1 MTSRI
6 LGLVREQV
14 LSYYFGASDA
24 MDAYRIGFRFPNLFR
39 DLFAEGA
46 MSAAFVPTFTRHL
59 AESGPQ
65 SAWRLANLVIS
76 TLMVVTG
83 VICLIGIVFAEPF
96 VTMLAGKYAA
106 VPGKLELTITLT
118 RIMFPVLMLI
128 AVAAAVMGMLNS
140 LRHFFIP
147 ALSPAMFNVVTIA
160 AAVLVVPFVMPAGPG
175 DVRHGALSL
184 EVLKVPIIV
193 IAVSTVLG
201 GLAQLA
207 LQLPTLMREGFRFRP
222 FLDWKD
228 PGLRRVLFLMG
239 PGTLGLAATQL
250 NVAVNMFLA
259 TSQGKGAQTWLDL
272 AFRLMYLP
280 IGLFGVSIATAVL
293 PTVSRHVVARDTRAS
308 RDTVADGLAL
318 MMALNVPATVGLIV
332 LSVPIVRVIFEHGRF
347 LPTDTLATA
356 AALRFYALGL
366 VGYSVVRIAS
376 PTFYA
381 LGRNR
386 IPVIVSV
393 IAVVVNAV
401 LNVILVNVMGYRG
414 LALGTSLAALFNAF
428 LLFVLLRKELQGL
441 NERRLA
447 GSFVRIVV
455 ASAVMGAVA
464 LVVDRWLSGVLPA
477 RPIVWQII
485 QVALDIGA
493 ALGALAI
500 GARLL
505 NIHELNDSAQMI
517 LRRFRRR
524 SA

>member
-14 LSYYFGASDA
+14 LLYYFGASDA

-65 SAWRLANLVIS
+65 SAWRLANLVI
-76 TLMVVTG
+76 TALIVVTG
-83 VICLIGIVFAEPF
+83 AIALIGVVFAEPL
-96 VTMLAGKYAA
+96 VTALAGKYAV

-128 AVAAAVMGMLNS
+128 AVAAAAMGMLNS

-147 ALSPAMFNVVTIA
+147 ALSPAMFNIVTIA
-160 AAVLVVPFVMPAGPG
+160 AAVLVVPFVMPAGLADARPG
-175 DVRHGALSL
+175 TLSL
-184 EVLKVPIIV
+184 EALKLPIIV

-207 LQLPTLMREGFRFRP
+207 LQLPTLMREGFHFRP
-222 FLDWKD
+222 LLDWKD
-228 PGLRRVLFLMG
+228 PGLRRVLLLMG

-259 TSQGKGAQTWLDL
+259 TGQGKGAQSWLEV

-308 RDTVADGLAL
+308 RDTIADGLAL

-347 LPTDTLATA
+347 LPADTLATA

-386 IPVIVSV
+386 TPVIVSV
-393 IAVVVNAV
+393 ITVVLNAG

-414 LALGTSLAALFNAF
+414 LALGTSVAALFNATV
-428 LLFVLLRKELQGL
+428 LFVLLRRSLGGL
-441 NERRLA
+441 NDTRLLA
-447 GSFVRIVV
+447 SFARIVA
-455 ASAVMGAVA
+455 ASAVMGVVA
-464 LVVDRWLSGVLPA
+464 MLVDRWLSGVLPM

-485 QVALDIGA
+485 QVAIDIGA
-493 ALGALAI
+493 ALAALAI
-500 GARLL
+500 AAWLL
-505 NIHELNDSAQMI
+505 RIRELNDSVQMV
-517 LRRFRRR
+517 LRRLRRTR
-524 SA
+524 